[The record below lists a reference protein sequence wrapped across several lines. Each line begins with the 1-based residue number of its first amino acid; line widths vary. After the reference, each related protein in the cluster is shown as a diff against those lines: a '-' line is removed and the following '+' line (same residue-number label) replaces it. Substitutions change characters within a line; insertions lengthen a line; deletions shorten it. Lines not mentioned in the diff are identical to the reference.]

1 MFETHKLT
9 EQGFKEIAEFKD
21 TLKEAVDK
29 IDKLMAEGREKSLFK
44 TNLETALF
52 WGKKAI
58 AGKEGNYS
66 EIIYA
71 NMYGTTK
78 KSPTELGG

>member
-9 EQGFKEIAEFKD
+9 SEGFAEVAVFKD

-29 IDKLMAEGREKSLFK
+29 VEKLMAEGREKSLFK

-58 AGKEGNYS
+58 AGKDGNYS
-66 EIIYA
+66 EIV
-71 NMYGTTK
+71 
-78 KSPTELGG
+78 

>member
-9 EQGFKEIAEFKD
+9 EQGFKQVAEFKN

-29 IDKLMAEGREKSLFK
+29 IEKLMAEGREKSLFK

-58 AGKEGNYS
+58 ASKEGNYS
-66 EIIYA
+66 EI
-71 NMYGTTK
+71 
-78 KSPTELGG
+78 L

>member
-9 EQGFKEIAEFKD
+9 EEGFSEVAIFKD

-29 IDKLMAEGREKSLFK
+29 VESLMAEGREKSLFK

-66 EIIYA
+66 EIV
-71 NMYGTTK
+71 
-78 KSPTELGG
+78 